1 MAAGAA
7 EAAAGTLAKRLISG
21 VGFAALVV
29 VAITALPPQGSA
41 AFLLILIL
49 VATYEW
55 AKLGGVSSWAGV
67 VGCVAAIAVVCVSL
81 WLAQGGWPLA
91 AAAGL
96 CFWALAAGVV
106 LAYPASAP
114 LVRWRPAVLAGGA
127 LALAG
132 AWAGLLTLR
141 VEFGATHLIWLL
153 VAVAAADSGAYFA
166 GRRFGRRKL
175 APQVSPG
182 KTWEGLAGGAAAA
195 LLCGALGSWWFD
207 GRLDVWLGI
216 GAAVFLASVL
226 GDLTESVLKRVRGV
240 KDSGGLLPGHGGL
253 LDRVDSALP
262 AAPTLALLLPLGTS
276 SAVPL

>member
-1 MAAGAA
+1 MAVGAA
-7 EAAAGTLAKRLISG
+7 EVLVKRLISG
-21 VGFAALVV
+21 GGFAALVV
-29 VAITALPPQGSA
+29 VAITALPPQGCV

-49 VATYEW
+49 VAAYEW
-55 AKLGGVSSWAGV
+55 AKLGGVASWTGV
-67 VGCVAAIAVVCVSL
+67 VGCVAAVAAVCVSL
-81 WLAQGGWPLA
+81 WLARGGWSLA

-114 LVRWRPAVLAGGA
+114 LVRWRPMVLAGGA

-141 VEFGATHLIWLL
+141 VEFGAAHLVWLL

-175 APQVSPG
+175 APRVSPG

-195 LLCGALGSWWFD
+195 LVCGALGGWWFD
-207 GRLDVWLGI
+207 GRLGVWLGI

-253 LDRVDSALP
+253 LDRVDSVLP
-262 AAPTLALLLPLGTS
+262 AAPTFALLLPLGAS
-276 SAVPL
+276 PAVPL